1 MLVLLNI
8 KNLCTDQKD
17 FEVAASWVFLYPAM
31 ASHHVMELMEQLKVL
46 SLKNVYKNQQINKLF
61 HVCTCLIFVNDS
73 LVTFTTGKM
82 KIIRDFS
89 SLYPY

>member
-31 ASHHVMELMEQLKVL
+31 ASHHVMELIEQLKVL
-46 SLKNVYKNQQINKLF
+46 SLKSTDQQVISCV
-61 HVCTCLIFVNDS
+61 HVFNFCQ
-73 LVTFTTGKM
+73 
-82 KIIRDFS
+82 
-89 SLYPY
+89 